1 MQVQDSRAISVSK
14 QALITLTQQYV
25 LSPWE
30 IPDMDFAAIINYHL
44 DSLVFVRHE
53 NFQIYFFDIMRKRTD
68 S

>member
-53 NFQIYFFDIMRKRTD
+53 NFQI
-68 S
+68 